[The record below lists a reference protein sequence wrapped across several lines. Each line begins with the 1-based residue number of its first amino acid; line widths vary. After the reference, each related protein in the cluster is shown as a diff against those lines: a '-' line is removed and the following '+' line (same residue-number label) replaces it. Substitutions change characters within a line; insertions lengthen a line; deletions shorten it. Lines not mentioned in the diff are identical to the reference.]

1 MPSKYNSLGRLQHK
15 VASSPVRPVISTA
28 TPTASNVPR
37 SHPVPP
43 SHTLKEARILDG
55 PGRRISPAIVD
66 DLRTPTE
73 NLYGLKSK
81 ADEIQPPKG
90 IRSQAVNKDKA
101 KKEANCPTPPSS
113 LAMTVNQS
121 HEQPSK
127 QEYVDGPSVLNNNQP
142 NELARDAWTVGVANQ
157 LKSVSNVLNE
167 NSRLPAR
174 GNREREVDRRYTQN
188 NLHSGGRP
196 QSIGRA
202 RNIISRV
209 PQGHSAAT
217 TYKRQ
222 TTQPSN
228 RPSRH
233 TSDDR
238 TGLDLYKDRADRPFI
253 LESGR
258 KDNDNVPLGGQG
270 SRQPVKPGG
279 YQSEKGV
286 STSGQA
292 GEHQPIRPSADI
304 TGQTGFQASNGREES
319 QPGEITD
326 TISGPHSAY
335 FSELENMSK
344 SGTSPE
350 NPVLHI
356 ASQSKN
362 VDFHVRHAP
371 NFTQEAISRILPL
384 QSRAEPEPT
393 TQGASPQI
401 PTIQN
406 ELKPHDTIEEALS
419 EGSTIQPRA
428 ESGDINQATAPSHP
442 PIGNE
447 TEPGSAIQQATSSTP
462 MLQTKPKPGDTTQ
475 NRASEPP
482 AIESKSKL
490 GSILE
495 GPNHITP
502 TKGFPFTPEAAPE
515 VHDPSRRPTPPC
527 EANRDAGADVGAVP
541 DWMVKMTQKS
551 SPFGEHPDA
560 WSALTNLQSG
570 QGPDNKERH
579 RRKARPRQIWTTPE
593 GQGVR
598 KRTASPGVGNHDNRK
613 KRQVAKSD
621 SLPSRG
627 YQTRSHTARKDA

>member
-43 SHTLKEARILDG
+43 SHILKEARILDG

-81 ADEIQPPKG
+81 AVGIQPPKG
-90 IRSQAVNKDKA
+90 IRSQAVTKDKA
-101 KKEANCPTPPSS
+101 KKQANRPTPPSC
-113 LAMTVNQS
+113 LTMTVM
-121 HEQPSK
+121 QPSK

-142 NELARDAWTVGVANQ
+142 NELARDAWTVGVASQ
-157 LKSVSNVLNE
+157 LKSVSNVSND
-167 NSRLPAR
+167 NSRPPAR
-174 GNREREVDRRYTQN
+174 CNRECEVDRRYNQHA
-188 NLHSGGRP
+188 LHSGGRP
-196 QSIGRA
+196 QSIGGA

-228 RPSRH
+228 RPSRYI
-233 TSDDR
+233 SDDR

-279 YQSEKGV
+279 YQSEKSV

-292 GEHQPIRPSADI
+292 GEHQPVRPTADI
-304 TGQTGFQASNGREES
+304 TGQTGFQASNGREQS
-319 QPGEITD
+319 QPGDITD

-335 FSELENMSK
+335 FSDLENMSK
-344 SGTSPE
+344 SGTSPK
-350 NPVLHI
+350 NPVPHI
-356 ASQSKN
+356 ASQGKN
-362 VDFHVRHAP
+362 VDLHAIHAP
-371 NFTQEAISRILPL
+371 NFTQDAISRALPL
-384 QSRAEPEPT
+384 QSRAEPEST
-393 TQGASPQI
+393 TQRASPQV

-419 EGSTIQPRA
+419 EGSKIQRRA

-442 PIGNE
+442 PIRGE
-447 TEPGSAIQQATSSTP
+447 TEPGSAIQQAISSTP
-462 MLQTKPKPGDTTQ
+462 MLQPGDTTQ
-475 NRASEPP
+475 NRASETP

-502 TKGFPFTPEAAPE
+502 TKGLPFTPETAPDATAE
-515 VHDPSRRPTPPC
+515 VHDSSRRLTPPC
-527 EANRDAGADVGAVP
+527 EANLDVGADIGAVA

-551 SPFGEHPDA
+551 NPSGEHPAA
-560 WSALTNLQSG
+560 WSAFTNLHLG
-570 QGPDNKERH
+570 QGPDNQERH
-579 RRKARPRQIWTTPE
+579 RRKARPRRIWTTPE